1 METKR
6 VTVVASHQI
15 LRETLKYWILSFAKE
30 GVDVITKSYQNLDS
44 QFGLT
49 LLFIG
54 SKNDFEEALKIR
66 NEKSIIAVIADK
78 SSEELT
84 SLVQNH
90 FKESVKLKGC
100 INVILKQLE
109 IESVCADVASEQ
121 SVQFFTKREKQV
133 LELIAQGLSLKE
145 ISYRLKISIHT
156 VVSYRRSL
164 YLKTGARSLQ
174 QLVLYATLHLNN
186 F

>member
-1 METKR
+1 VETKT
-6 VTVVASHQI
+6 VTVVASNQI

-30 GVDVITKSYQNLDS
+30 GVEVITSSFAGLDS
-44 QFGLT
+44 QFDLT

-54 SKNDFEEALKIR
+54 SNDDFNEALKLK
-66 NEKSIIAVIADK
+66 NENSIIAVIADK
-78 SSEELT
+78 SSDKLT
-84 SLVQNH
+84 FLVQKH
-90 FKESVKLKGC
+90 FKRSVKLKGC
-100 INVILKQLE
+100 IKLILKQLE
-109 IESVCADVASEQ
+109 IESICADVASEQ
-121 SVQFFTKREKQV
+121 SVQFFTKREQQV

>member
-1 METKR
+1 METKT
-6 VTVVASHQI
+6 VTVVASNQI
-15 LRETLKYWILSFAKE
+15 LRETLKYWILSFTKE
-30 GVDVITKSYQNLDS
+30 DVEVITSSFDKLNRLFD
-44 QFGLT
+44 LT

-54 SKNDFEEALKIR
+54 SKYDYNEALKLR
-66 NEKSIIAVIADK
+66 DENSIIAVIADK
-78 SSEELT
+78 SSEEL
-84 SLVQNH
+84 SYLVQKH
-90 FKESVKLKGC
+90 FKRNVKLKDC
-100 INVILKQLE
+100 IKLILKQLD
-109 IESVCADVASEQ
+109 IESLCVDVASEQ
-121 SVQFFTKREKQV
+121 SVQFFTTREQQV

>member
-1 METKR
+1 METKT
-6 VTVVASHQI
+6 VAVVASNQI
-15 LRETLKYWILSFAKE
+15 LRETLKYWILSFTKE
-30 GVDVITKSYQNLDS
+30 GVEVITSNFDKFNRSFDLK
-44 QFGLT
+44 

-54 SKNDFEEALKIR
+54 SNYDFNEATKIEDE
-66 NEKSIIAVIADK
+66 NSIIAVIADN
-78 SSEELT
+78 SSEEL
-84 SLVQNH
+84 SFLVQKY
-90 FKESVKLKGC
+90 FKRSVKLKEC
-100 INVILKQLE
+100 IKFILKQLE
-109 IESVCADVASEQ
+109 LESVCVDVASEQ
-121 SVQFFTKREKQV
+121 SVQFFTKREQQV